1 MKPKKIQHHLY
12 RPCLSLDIAAQSL
25 LSIFFDEPY
34 HAPATATGRCLM
46 LAESQR
52 HRAKY
57 SIGLILVQGKRW
69 LLAAITELDE
79 EKLLGMS

>member
-1 MKPKKIQHHLY
+1 
-12 RPCLSLDIAAQSL
+12 
-25 LSIFFDEPY
+25 
-34 HAPATATGRCLM
+34 M